1 MPSTYTP
8 IGFANISTTTS
19 AVTFSSIPQTY
30 TDLVIVVSTYSANGG
45 SFSNIQTKYNGDTTN
60 SNYAYGLMYSQGS
73 GSSSGGGNAG
83 WWGYISGNAGAYSTM
98 QAHIMSYSST
108 NRFKT
113 TIITESNG
121 VVNNPLYA
129 FELSVMTWKNTSAV
143 TSLIVDG
150 SNGGFAVGSK
160 LTLYGIKAA

>member
-8 IGFANISTTTS
+8 INFANITSTTAS
-19 AVTFSSIPQTY
+19 VTFSSIPQTY
-30 TDLVIVVSTYSANGG
+30 TDLVVVVSSYTANGG
-45 SFSNIQTKYNGDTTN
+45 SFSNIQTPYNGDTTN
-60 SNYAYGLMYSQGS
+60 SNYAYGLMYGQGS
-73 GSSSGGGNAG
+73 GGSSGGSNAS

-121 VVNNPLYA
+121 VVNNPMYA
-129 FELSVMTWKNTSAV
+129 FEVSVMTWKSTAAITSMV
-143 TSLIVDG
+143 IG
-150 SNGGFAVGSK
+150 FSNGGAAAGSK
-160 LTLYGIKAA
+160 VTLYGIKAA